1 MKTNLFIAALS
12 LVVLAGCSSEDEVG
26 TLVAKNDNVINFTTY
41 VGKQTKAAVEGTALP
56 AKAEFGVFAYNTKEA
71 LWNASAT
78 SATPNFMYNQ
88 KVTFDGANYTYSP
101 VKYWPNAEKVSFIG
115 YYPFPTETGLPKIE
129 FTIPSSENG
138 VTDLLV
144 STVAND
150 KSKETVSL
158 TFQHVLSKVKFS
170 AQTIAEG
177 STVTINTITLTG
189 IKNGGTYDCAAG
201 TWTSSTTD
209 LNNTI
214 TADQAYLMVPQSI
227 ENAKVAITY
236 TVTTTDSN
244 LNESVTFNGEA
255 KNIALKY
262 GSVTQW
268 DKNKVYNY
276 TIDVS
281 LSDVKL
287 SATVEGW
294 DTSEEKPE
302 IK

>member
-1 MKTNLFIAALS
+1 M
-12 LVVLAGCSSEDEVG
+12 
-26 TLVAKNDNVINFTTY
+26 
-41 VGKQTKAAVEGTALP
+41 
-56 AKAEFGVFAYNTKEA
+56 
-71 LWNASAT
+71 
-78 SATPNFMYNQ
+78 
-88 KVTFDGANYTYSP
+88 
-101 VKYWPNAEKVSFIG
+101 
-115 YYPFPTETGLPKIE
+115 
-129 FTIPSSENG
+129 
-138 VTDLLV
+138 

-255 KNIALKY
+255 KDIALKY

-281 LSDVKL
+281 LSDVQL
-287 SATVEGW
+287 SATVSPW
-294 DTSEEKPE
+294 DTTEEKPE
-302 IK
+302 INK

>member
-26 TLVAKNDNVINFTTY
+26 TLVAKSDNAINFTTY
-41 VGKQTKAAVEGTALP
+41 VGKQTKAAVEENTLTANT
-56 AKAEFGVFAYNTKEA
+56 KFGVFAYHTKD
-71 LWNASAT
+71 AT
-78 SATPNFMYNQ
+78 WESSKATATPNFMFNQ
-88 KVTFDGANYTYSP
+88 EVTFDGTNYTYSP

-115 YYPFPTETGLPKIE
+115 YYPFPTETNGVSVSSDFTNQSTGLPKIE

-214 TADQAYLMVPQSI
+214 TATSI
-227 ENAKVAITY
+227 NRKC
-236 TVTTTDSN
+236 
-244 LNESVTFNGEA
+244 
-255 KNIALKY
+255 K
-262 GSVTQW
+262 GSYYIYC
-268 DKNKVYNY
+268 YNY
-276 TIDVS
+276 R
-281 LSDVKL
+281 
-287 SATVEGW
+287 
-294 DTSEEKPE
+294 
-302 IK
+302 

>member
-88 KVTFDGANYTYSP
+88 KVTFEGANYTYSP

-115 YYPFPTETGLPKIE
+115 YYPFPTETNGVSVSSTFTNKSTGLPKIE

-255 KNIALKY
+255 KNIALK
-262 GSVTQW
+262 
-268 DKNKVYNY
+268 
-276 TIDVS
+276 
-281 LSDVKL
+281 
-287 SATVEGW
+287 
-294 DTSEEKPE
+294 
-302 IK
+302 